1 MEAVDSGRNGS
12 LMSSDVGM
20 VDLIPVSRR
29 TPASLRRAIAAGNA
43 TEIHQM
49 WCEQLKKPRKRWL
62 RRRDTVTPVSL
73 WSVDDLELS
82 GRERELAVSI
92 EDQLVSVRGRK
103 KGVHRR
109 EARADRKHR
118 SETSIYGEILSN
130 WLIEADSPPG
140 IWESLVISEILLTD
154 MPDIPAETFVRCIG
168 LLAGAS
174 EKMLAMRDDTS
185 FSADT
190 SDPVGTFAKTHTSE
204 TGCRL
209 EAAWEISLLL
219 SPLERTGGERQTA
232 AGELCRT
239 LLECTGPDG
248 FPHGSLLCQL
258 NEFLIPLI
266 RGAMWS
272 DAFRQS
278 LWDEQARVRFRQTV
292 EICSMLLLPDGR
304 MLPLSASEGAP
315 SEETPAEGVPS
326 EIMPA
331 ILTQAARLA
340 GFKQGSKIRKL
351 SEQSGDRQLRKDR
364 RQRLKL
370 IRGGSVAKKKS
381 DATVSW
387 QSDVS
392 CTALMR
398 SAPTPLA
405 DLLVMEWHSALPV
418 LSAAPFGLP
427 LLNGAWTWKLQVGEQ
442 ELSMKASW
450 NCTCW
455 FLDGEVVFAELEAQ
469 DIPGV
474 RLIRH
479 VLLSTTDHFAVLT
492 DTVTCEQP
500 ESIVKLSTTIPLVSG
515 ILTERDAVTRE
526 VLLHLSD
533 FPVRAFPT
541 WLPDDRIEYAHG
553 RFAEENGLL
562 VSENTGKGGTML
574 SLILDWH
581 PARKSLPADWCRLT
595 VAEARRN
602 VSDREACAARLRI
615 GQHQLLVYRSLM
627 IPQANRTVMGLHT
640 ADESYY
646 GRIPKSGI
654 AESLVQVEMPASE
667 TSDS

>member
-1 MEAVDSGRNGS
+1 
-12 LMSSDVGM
+12 M
-20 VDLIPVSRR
+20 VDLIPISRR
-29 TPASLRRAIAAGNA
+29 TPASLRRAISARNV
-43 TEIHQM
+43 TEIHQL
-49 WCEQLKKPRKRWL
+49 WCEHLKKARKRWL
-62 RRRDTVTPVSL
+62 RRRQGATPVSL

-92 EDQLVSVRGRK
+92 EDQLSGTKGRK
-103 KGVHRR
+103 KGTHRR
-109 EARADRKHR
+109 EARADRKPR
-118 SETSIYGEILSN
+118 SQSRVYGEVLAN
-130 WLIEADSPPG
+130 WLIEADSSPG
-140 IWESLVISEILLTD
+140 IWESLVISEILLTE
-154 MPDIPAETFVRCIG
+154 MPDIPAETFVRCIN

-174 EKMLAMRDDTS
+174 EKMLAMRDDTN
-185 FSADT
+185 FSSSA
-190 SDPVGTFAKTHTSE
+190 SDAVGTFAKSHTSE
-204 TGCRL
+204 TGCSL

-219 SPLERTGGERQTA
+219 SPLEKTSGGRQTA
-232 AGELCRT
+232 AAELCRT

-258 NEFLIPLI
+258 NEFLIPLV

-278 LWDEQARVRFRQTV
+278 LWDEQARQRFRQTV

-304 MLPLSASEGAP
+304 MLPLSESAGALSPEVSVEGIP
-315 SEETPAEGVPS
+315 SEM
-326 EIMPA
+326 MPVV
-331 ILTQAARLA
+331 LSQAARLA
-340 GFKQGSKIRKL
+340 GFKQGSRIRKL
-351 SEQSGDRQLRKDR
+351 AETCGDRQLRKDR

-370 IRGGSVAKKKS
+370 IRGGTVAKKKS
-381 DATVSW
+381 ETTVSW

-398 SAPTPLA
+398 STPSPLA

-418 LSAAPFGLP
+418 LSIAPFGLP
-427 LLNGAWTWKLQVGEQ
+427 LLNGTWTWNLQVGEQ
-442 ELSMKASW
+442 QLSMKASW

-469 DIPGV
+469 DIPGA

-500 ESIVKLSTTIPLVSG
+500 ESIVKLSSTVPLVSG

-553 RFAEENGLL
+553 RLEEENGLL
-562 VSENTGKGGTML
+562 VAENTGKGGTML
-574 SLILDWH
+574 SMVLDWH

-602 VSDREACAARLRI
+602 VSDREACAARLRL

-640 ADESYY
+640 SDESYY

-654 AESLVQVEMPASE
+654 AESLVQVEMPASD